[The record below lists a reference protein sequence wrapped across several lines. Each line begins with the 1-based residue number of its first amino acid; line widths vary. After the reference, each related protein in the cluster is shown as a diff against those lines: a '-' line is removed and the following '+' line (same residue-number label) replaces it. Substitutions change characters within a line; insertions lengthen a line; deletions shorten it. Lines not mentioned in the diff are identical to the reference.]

1 MVPDIVKVSSQVQSE
16 NLLKLSILINR
27 GKKRIIV
34 VSVNISYSNGIYCE
48 P

>member
-27 GKKRIIV
+27 GKKK
-34 VSVNISYSNGIYCE
+34 GL
-48 P
+48 